1 MVHVLQRKE
10 GLNFALPLWTSGP
23 QSISLWC
30 PQSSDQ
36 TSAGTNESAEQTAQT
51 STELSALVSVLV
63 RDEAHEARHAAGLL
77 LHFRARQVLALA
89 TSGSLAS
96 VPSSQWMVA
105 FLL

>member
-1 MVHVLQRKE
+1 MYFNGRKVST
-10 GLNFALPLWTSGP
+10 LPSFCGP

-36 TSAGTNESAEQTAQT
+36 TSAGTNESAEQKAQT

-89 TSGSLAS
+89 TSGSLAPVRIPFRS
-96 VPSSQWMVA
+96 R
-105 FLL
+105 L